1 VKSTQ
6 IHSLVRPEAGRVRGF
21 LCREP
26 SVTARTAPTAGIVAA
41 FAGIYIVWGT
51 TYLAIAIAIQ
61 TLPPFISGSMRF
73 LLGGILLYAWL
84 QLRQPRPF
92 AHLPL
97 RNTIA
102 CGVLMTGIG
111 NGFVVW
117 AQQGVP
123 SGIAALVIA
132 ATPVAV
138 MLLDWI
144 AFDRHTPRVRAMLGI
159 GLAFAGVAIIIVH
172 GQTLAGDIQLPYL
185 VALLGAVAGWSF
197 GTLLQKRLIRA
208 DYVLA
213 FTCVQMFA
221 GAAFQGVLSLLNDEW
236 ARFDVHAVSAAS
248 LFAVLYLVVFGS
260 IVASNCYLWLLAHVS
275 PHKVTTYAVV
285 NPVVALILGAV
296 VLGEEVSMLTAFA
309 AVLVLLGIALVLFQD
324 LKVRPRTAAPP
335 LATPSGV
342 EPERTT
348 T

>member
-1 VKSTQ
+1 
-6 IHSLVRPEAGRVRGF
+6 VRGF
-21 LCREP
+21 LCREQ
-26 SVTARTAPTAGIVAA
+26 SVSARTAPTAGIVAA

-73 LLGGILLYAWL
+73 LLGGILLYAWV
-84 QLRQPRPF
+84 RSRHPRPF
-92 AHLPL
+92 AQLPL
-97 RNTIA
+97 LKTIG
-102 CGVLMTGIG
+102 CGVLMTGVG

-117 AQQGVP
+117 AQQGVL

-138 MLLDWI
+138 MLLDWVT
-144 AFDRHTPRVRAMLGI
+144 FDRQTPRIRAMLGI
-159 GLAFAGVAIIIVH
+159 GLAFIGVAIIIVH
-172 GQTLAGDIQLPYL
+172 GHSMSGDIQLPYL
-185 VALLGAVAGWSF
+185 LALLGAVAGWSF

-221 GAAFQGVLSLLNDEW
+221 GAAFQGALSLLNHEW

-260 IVASNCYLWLLAHVS
+260 IIASNCYLWLLAHVS

-296 VLGEEVSMLTAFA
+296 VLGEEVSSVTAFA

-324 LKVRPRTAAPP
+324 LKLRRGTTDRPLAAPVTAE
-335 LATPSGV
+335 L
-342 EPERTT
+342 ERTT